1 MISASY
7 GFILQRRHNGF
18 NDKKNVIKFQQMSVH
33 LRPHQAQ
40 KAFQ

>member
-1 MISASY
+1 MNSATY

-18 NDKKNVIKFQQMSVH
+18 NDKNVIKFQQMSVH
-33 LRPHQAQ
+33 LRPKEAQ